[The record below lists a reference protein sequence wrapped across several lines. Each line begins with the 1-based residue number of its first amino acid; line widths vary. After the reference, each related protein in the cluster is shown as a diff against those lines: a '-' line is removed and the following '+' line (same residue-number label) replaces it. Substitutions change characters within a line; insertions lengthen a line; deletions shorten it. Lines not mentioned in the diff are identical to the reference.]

1 MFICMYVCLYSRCS
15 CVFTNIQL
23 LLLGKQKKTKHQS
36 FYSNSKHRVQWT
48 ATIRT
53 VQLPNRNTDT
63 HTDTVMGTYTY
74 ICMLVCFCIWIHA
87 LAKREQDFCSISL
100 SLQISLM
107 SNLLTFGCSSHAG
120 NLWRIVWA
128 NWFLR
133 LRVDLP
139 LHYVGTLFVTV
150 LWVFPMPTFK
160 YLFRMSNKPVSS
172 SSGVSQYCRIYET
185 RSSTIATLCKS
196 LSWRLSSAD
205 SS

>member
-1 MFICMYVCLYSRCS
+1 MAGAVVYSQTYNYYCWVNKRKQSINASIRILSTEYNERRLFVRSSCQTGIQTHTQTQLWVHIYA
-15 CVFTNIQL
+15 CVFL
-23 LLLGKQKKTKHQS
+23 H
-36 FYSNSKHRVQWT
+36 
-48 ATIRT
+48 
-53 VQLPNRNTDT
+53 
-63 HTDTVMGTYTY
+63 
-74 ICMLVCFCIWIHA
+74 IHA

-133 LRVDLP
+133 LRLDLP

-150 LWVFPMPTFK
+150 LWVFPMPIFK

-196 LSWRLSSAD
+196 LSCRLSSAD
-205 SS
+205 SW

>member
-1 MFICMYVCLYSRCS
+1 MNGDYSHGPAAKPEYRHTHRHSYGYIYIQIHMYA
-15 CVFTNIQL
+15 CVFL
-23 LLLGKQKKTKHQS
+23 H
-36 FYSNSKHRVQWT
+36 
-48 ATIRT
+48 
-53 VQLPNRNTDT
+53 
-63 HTDTVMGTYTY
+63 
-74 ICMLVCFCIWIHA
+74 IHA

-107 SNLLTFGCSSHAG
+107 SNLLTFGCSSLAG
-120 NLWRIVWA
+120 NLWRMVWA

-133 LRVDLP
+133 LRLDLP

-150 LWVFPMPTFK
+150 LWVFHMPIFK
-160 YLFRMSNKPVSS
+160 YLFRMSNKPVCS
-172 SSGVSQYCRIYET
+172 SSGVSQHCRIYET